1 MKDKILKKLTRISKK
16 NKILRLPM
24 LAVIFLFLA
33 FCHLMQYIF
42 NQKWRLC
49 GTACA
54 VLVFLLSS
62 SFALPVLLD
71 IDYENGGE
79 STIYESNLESMMQSG
94 DLDDIVLDDGEL
106 GDGFE
111 DYESYDVAEMD
122 TYSMDE
128 ILQANEGYL
137 NGDDEPAAGNDVSE
151 AKENITF
158 SADDWRLV
166 LINKQHPIPEGYTF
180 TLTTITGSMQCD
192 ERILTD
198 LLMMLQAA
206 KEDNVSLI
214 ICSPYRDLSKQEYL
228 FERKIKAYMN
238 RGLTYMDAYKMTSQA
253 VTVPGASEH
262 QIGLSLDIYTASYL
276 VLDDGFGETIAG
288 KWLVEHGW
296 EYGFIL
302 RYPQEKEYITGIGY
316 EPWHFRYVGKDAAK
330 IMKEEDLTLE
340 EFWDLYVE

>member
-1 MKDKILKKLTRISKK
+1 MKDKILKKLTKISRK

-33 FCHLMQYIF
+33 FCHLLRYIF
-42 NQKWRLC
+42 DQKWRLC
-49 GTACA
+49 GTVCA
-54 VLVFLLSS
+54 LLVFLLSS
-62 SFALPVLLD
+62 SFALPILLD
-71 IDYENGGE
+71 IDYESGSEG
-79 STIYESNLESMMQSG
+79 TVYESNLENMMQSG
-94 DLDDIVLDDGEL
+94 DLDDITLDDSEL
-106 GDGFE
+106 SDGFE

-128 ILQANEGYL
+128 ILQANEEYL
-137 NGDDEPAAGNDVSE
+137 NAGDDLPGAQGTQD
-151 AKENITF
+151 KENVRF

-166 LINKQHPIPEGYTF
+166 LINKQHPIPDDYTF

-192 ERILTD
+192 ERILPD

-238 RGLTYMDAYKMTSQA
+238 RGLTYMEAYKMTSQA

-276 VLDDGFGETIAG
+276 VLDDGFGETTAG
-288 KWLVEHGW
+288 KWLVDHGW